1 MTVVKHAALGRRLVS
16 LLYEV
21 LVILAIGIFL
31 FVLPVAILTGLTQRM
46 PPPALLW
53 CYIFCLLGSY
63 FVWCWVRAGQT
74 LAMKTWRLYLVDA
87 QSGAGLRPL
96 QAIVR
101 YGMGWICWPTGLA
114 LLWSL
119 LDSDRQFLHDRLAGS
134 RIIYVPKPK
143 D

>member
-1 MTVVKHAALGRRLVS
+1 MKVAERAALGRRLVS

-46 PPPALLW
+46 LPPALLW
-53 CYIFCLLGSY
+53 FYLFCLLGSY

-74 LAMKTWRLYLVDA
+74 LAMKTWRLYLVDG
-87 QSGAGLRPL
+87 QTGNGLRPL

-101 YGMGWICWPTGLA
+101 YGLGWVCWPTGLS

-119 LDSDRQFLHDRLAGS
+119 LDPDKQFLHDRIAGS
-134 RIIYVPKPK
+134 RLIYVPKPK
-143 D
+143 N